1 MTLSLSRRAFALG
14 LPTTALILGALPR
27 VAGAT
32 AASAPTDAVTPLAQ
46 ISIGRFTVTALSDG
60 YGDMP
65 FGYFPGRT
73 AEQVEARAQF
83 AARPTGIRFVFN
95 QYLVKDASVAS

>member
-65 FGYFPGRT
+65 FGYSKSAGRGGWERWRL
-73 AEQVEARAQF
+73 APRSRSWHQ
-83 AARPTGIRFVFN
+83 
-95 QYLVKDASVAS
+95 